1 MFNIELVKKA
11 EEKCGSLW
19 TGGVDDDLIEK
30 LCNNLEV
37 KLPRSYVEFL
47 KTYGEGGITGFYIS
61 GIDDEEYSSAEEDT
75 LLYREKKN
83 IKKEWVV
90 IEDGRTE
97 WEEYIICLDTSRME
111 DGECPVIK
119 YDLIEDEVEEFKEN
133 FYDYFNN
140 EVEVVY
146 NK

>member
-1 MFNIELVKKA
+1 MFNKELLKKA

-19 TGGVDDDLIEK
+19 TGGVINELIETF
-30 LCNNLEV
+30 CNNLNVE
-37 KLPRSYVEFL
+37 LPKSYMEFL
-47 KTYGEGGITGFYIS
+47 KTYGEGGVTGFYIS
-61 GIDDEEYSSAEEDT
+61 GIGDDEYSSSEKET

-97 WEEYIICLDTSRME
+97 WEEYIICLDTSRMK

-119 YDLIEDEVEEFKEN
+119 YDLIDDEVEDFKEN
-133 FYDYFNN
+133 FYEYFNN
-140 EVEVVY
+140 EVELVY

>member
-1 MFNIELVKKA
+1 MFNKELAKKA

-19 TGGVDDDLIEK
+19 TGGVTNDLIEK
-30 LCNNLEV
+30 FCNNLNVE
-37 KLPRSYVEFL
+37 LPKSYIEFL
-47 KTYGEGGITGFYIS
+47 ITYGEGGVTGFYIS
-61 GIDDEEYSSAEEDT
+61 GIDDDEYSSSEKET

-97 WEEYIICLDTSRME
+97 WEEYIICLDTSRMK

-119 YDLIEDEVEEFKEN
+119 YDLIDDEVEDFKEN
-133 FYDYFNN
+133 FYEYFNN
-140 EVEVVY
+140 EVELVY